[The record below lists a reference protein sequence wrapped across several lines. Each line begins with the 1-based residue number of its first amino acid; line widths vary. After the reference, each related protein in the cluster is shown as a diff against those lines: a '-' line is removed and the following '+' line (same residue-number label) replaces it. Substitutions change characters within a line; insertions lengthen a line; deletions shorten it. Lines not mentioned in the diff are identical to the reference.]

1 MPLQKAMERKLPC
14 CKWTTNSVTDYYPMR
29 IKYLVCVTLQ
39 NYERG
44 VTISV
49 VSHTELLPVI
59 AIPHIASDH
68 IETSHIDTDHI
79 DTDHKDKEHV
89 DADHII

>member
-1 MPLQKAMERKLPC
+1 MNYQQCDWLLSYENKISGLCNIAKLG
-14 CKWTTNSVTDYYPMR
+14 
-29 IKYLVCVTLQ
+29 
-39 NYERG
+39 ERG

-59 AIPHIASDH
+59 SIPHIASDH

-89 DADHII
+89 LDADHII